1 MCAHA
6 LLSLF
11 PEIFLPPGLRLPS
24 EIFGAG
30 LARIEVWRV
39 VSLSQAGCVS
49 WLLPAEAGSLP
60 SSEPVPSEWK

>member
-1 MCAHA
+1 MCSHT

-11 PEIFLPPGLRLPS
+11 PEIFLPPGPRLLS

-49 WLLPAEAGSLP
+49 WLLPAEAGSRP
-60 SSEPVPSEWK
+60 SSEPVLSERK